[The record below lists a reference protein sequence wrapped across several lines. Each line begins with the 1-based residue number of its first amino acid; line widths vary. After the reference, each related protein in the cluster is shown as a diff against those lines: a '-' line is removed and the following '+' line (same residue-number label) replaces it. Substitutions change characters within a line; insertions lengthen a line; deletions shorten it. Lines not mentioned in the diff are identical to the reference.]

1 MQAPNTKSKNR
12 SKNILFLIFVTSCFV
27 LSFII
32 QFKPDLFDN
41 TKPNYFFY
49 KSQEQRAYYKTRDIN
64 IPEEGWT
71 LYDLLNKNIRAATT
85 DLSLPLV
92 EFCLRHPIIAWQSKQ
107 LVKKI
112 NEDTLK
118 TFPHQYLYNNNSDA
132 YRHFVWA
139 AISSKEFGL
148 EDSKEILTKYEDYPD
163 NPTREHKMDLFNNE
177 QGFLY
182 FQSLDKQ
189 EQTSKK
195 DDADFYK
202 KVSAEAQE
210 KIKNKLLITDP
221 LQLQAIE

>member
-1 MQAPNTKSKNR
+1 MQAPNMKSKNR

-41 TKPNYFFY
+41 NKPNYFFY

-64 IPEEGWT
+64 IPETGWT
-71 LYDLLNKNIRAATT
+71 TYDLLNKNIRSTT
-85 DLSLPLV
+85 DLTLPLIG
-92 EFCLRHPIIAWQSKQ
+92 FCLRHPIIALQTKQ
-107 LVKKI
+107 LIKRI

-118 TFPHQYLYNNNSDA
+118 LFPKQYLYNNDSDA

-139 AISSKEFGL
+139 AISSKNFGL
-148 EDSKEILTKYEDYPD
+148 DYSKEILTKYEDYPD

-189 EQTSKK
+189 EQTTNQ

-202 KVSAEAQE
+202 KISIEAQD
-210 KIKNKLLITDP
+210 KIKYKLLITDP
-221 LQLQAIE
+221 LQLHGVE